1 MAILF
6 ALAAAAAFDSCT
18 GGLCQADELNPWFD
32 KLAHIRSVQAL
43 DRRPLH
49 ILQIGD
55 SHTAGDAITGAWRDM
70 LQAQY
75 GSGGRGV
82 MPPGKPYNGYTTHG
96 MTVSMSPGWT
106 IKSIFGATASQPWP
120 PVGLSG
126 FSVTSQ
132 MDNAT
137 MGVVS
142 DAGEAFNRF
151 VICALAAPGA
161 GTLSIR
167 LGFTTTDLDLN
178 SFATRTT
185 CKTITTPD
193 VQFNAAVVAHGGPV
207 TITSWATFRDGTNG
221 IALSNVGVVGS
232 QLEHFARTDDSVVA
246 EELRAYRPD
255 LIVIAFGTNEGF
267 SPRVNPT
274 EYELTLRSQIGRI
287 RRLAGNVPL
296 LMLGV
301 PDAATRNSALF
312 NNGPGAPID
321 CNDQATSLADVM
333 ASIRVQEEAE
343 SGTSTPATATV
354 PISRALMVPAGMA
367 TVRDVQRRVA
377 AQLNIAFWDWG
388 GRMGG
393 ACTSKKWVYANPPL
407 MRGDFVHYTTTG
419 GREIAR
425 MLQADLFAAQVEWR
439 Q

>member
-1 MAILF
+1 
-6 ALAAAAAFDSCT
+6 
-18 GGLCQADELNPWFD
+18 
-32 KLAHIRSVQAL
+32 
-43 DRRPLH
+43 
-49 ILQIGD
+49 
-55 SHTAGDAITGAWRDM
+55 
-70 LQAQY
+70 
-75 GSGGRGV
+75 
-82 MPPGKPYNGYTTHG
+82 
-96 MTVSMSPGWT
+96 
-106 IKSIFGATASQPWP
+106 
-120 PVGLSG
+120 
-126 FSVTSQ
+126 
-132 MDNAT
+132 

-193 VQFNAAVVAHGGPV
+193 VQFNAAVVAHGGAV
-207 TITSWATFRDGTNG
+207 TITSWGTFRDGTSG
-221 IALSNVGVVGS
+221 ITLSNLGVVGS
-232 QLEHFARTDDSVVA
+232 QLEHFARTDDGVVS

-255 LIVIAFGTNEGF
+255 LIVLAFGTNEGF

-296 LMLGV
+296 LMLGA

-312 NNGPGAPID
+312 YNGQGAPID

-333 ASIRVQEEAE
+333 ASIRAQEAAE
-343 SGTSTPATATV
+343 SSTSTPVTSTV
-354 PISRALMVPAGMA
+354 PVSRALMVPAGMA
-367 TVRDVQRRVA
+367 VVRDVQRRVA
-377 AQLNIAFWDWG
+377 AQLDIAFWDWG

-393 ACTSKKWVYANPPL
+393 ACTSRKWVYANPPL
-407 MRGDFVHYTTTG
+407 MRGDFVHYTATG

-425 MLQADLFAAQVEWR
+425 MLQADLFAAQVERR